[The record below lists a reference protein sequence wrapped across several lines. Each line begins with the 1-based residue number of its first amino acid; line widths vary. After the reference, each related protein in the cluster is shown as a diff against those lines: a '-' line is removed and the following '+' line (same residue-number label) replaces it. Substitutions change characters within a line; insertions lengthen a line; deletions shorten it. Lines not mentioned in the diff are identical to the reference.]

1 MMRDNIIEPGSLRLD
16 GNTLSVKVHMPWYRA
31 LPLSSV
37 CDLVLEIDG
46 HAIKPETTHWLING
60 TNFAATELPP
70 LYDQW
75 WFVTD
80 AAVLSGELSDEAV
93 ASLDLNAEHA
103 IHVGLGIYIPY
114 IDAGAGTLL
123 VHEGDRKNLKIEKSA
138 A

>member
-37 CDLVLEIDG
+37 CDLVLDING
-46 HAIKPETTHWLING
+46 HAVDPQSIHWYVNG
-60 TNFAATELPP
+60 VNYKADELPP
-70 LYDQW
+70 LHDHW

-80 AAVLSGELSDEAV
+80 AAVLSGKLSDEAV
-93 ASLDLNAEHA
+93 AALDLDAEHA
-103 IHVGLGIYIPY
+103 VHVGLGIYIPY

>member
-46 HAIKPETTHWLING
+46 YPINAETAHWLING
-60 TNFAATELPP
+60 INYAATDLPP
-70 LYDQW
+70 LHDQW

-93 ASLDLNAEHA
+93 ASLDLEAEHA

>member
-1 MMRDNIIEPGSLRLD
+1 MMRDNIIERGSLRLD
-16 GNTLSVKVHMPWYRA
+16 GNRLSVKVHMPWYRA

-46 HAIKPETTHWLING
+46 QSVDPRSMRWLING
-60 TNFAATELPP
+60 TDFTPDQLPP
-70 LYDQW
+70 LFYQW

-80 AAVLSGELSDEAV
+80 AAVLSGELPAGFAAGLDV
-93 ASLDLNAEHA
+93 AAEHDV
-103 IHVGLGIYIPY
+103 HVGLGIYIPY

-123 VHEGDRKNLKIEKSA
+123 VHEGDRKSLKIEKSA

>member
-1 MMRDNIIEPGSLRLD
+1 MRDNIIEAGTLRLV
-16 GNTLSVKVHMPWYRA
+16 GNTLSVTVHMPWYRA

-46 HAIKPETTHWLING
+46 HSVDPETIHWFING
-60 TNFAATELPP
+60 INYKAADLPP

-75 WFVTD
+75 WFVAD
-80 AAVLSGELSDEAV
+80 GAVLSGQLSDDVVAALDPDADHAV
-93 ASLDLNAEHA
+93 
-103 IHVGLGIYIPY
+103 HVGLGIYIPY

-123 VHEGDRKNLKIEKSA
+123 VHEGDRKTLKLEKSA

>member
-1 MMRDNIIEPGSLRLD
+1 MMRDNIIEPGSLRLN

-37 CDLVLEIDG
+37 CDLVLDIDA
-46 HAIKPETTHWLING
+46 HAVAPESVHWLING
-60 TNFAATELPP
+60 TNFAASELPP
-70 LYDQW
+70 LHDQW

-80 AAVLSGELSDEAV
+80 AAVLSGTLSDEAV
-93 ASLDLNAEHA
+93 ASLDLAADHA
-103 IHVGLGIYIPY
+103 VHVGLGIYIPY

-123 VHEGDRKNLKIEKSA
+123 VHEGDRKTLKIEKSA

>member
-1 MMRDNIIEPGSLRLD
+1 M
-16 GNTLSVKVHMPWYRA
+16 
-31 LPLSSV
+31 
-37 CDLVLEIDG
+37 
-46 HAIKPETTHWLING
+46 
-60 TNFAATELPP
+60 
-70 LYDQW
+70 
-75 WFVTD
+75 TD

-93 ASLDLNAEHA
+93 ASLDLEAEHA